1 MRHRI
6 KISLK
11 LPIILWMI
19 LLTGCQ
25 KNNEL
30 NLVII
35 ADRDTISVNQ
45 FNILL
50 DKKYGKKAA
59 DLTVNEKRQYLDLM
73 VTNRLKML
81 YGVEKG
87 FEKEI
92 ALDEEKAKQG
102 IVLTKA
108 NEKYILGA
116 FLAEPDVEEYR
127 RHLGVTVISQ
137 NLVVRF
143 KDRPMSPVALS
154 KEDARKRADSI
165 FAVISANNYNA
176 IAERTSDF
184 KNPSTQKGNTRT
196 EKLTIGQ
203 LPYTYEKVVFKMK
216 PNEISGPV
224 EVPGAFV
231 IIHLMSKDF
240 STHMML
246 DKDEVTDFMMSK
258 LDDVDQFLIGPFQM
272 NFSDSLYRSGDV
284 RMDDQ
289 NILFLSDRLKD
300 TVDVRASVNLFTAE
314 EQNLVLARFN
324 GGAVTLRSFLEN
336 YGPGIRVKFNA
347 GLLSRAVET
356 FCKALLMRKLI
367 VDDGFL
373 DTEEYRY
380 LALSVNEAL
389 IVGRV
394 DESIVSAYTGTSE
407 EGLRKFYND
416 NRSRY
421 RTDGSIVVSE
431 ISTPHRSEIQKIQ
444 QTLTSGVAFEQ
455 AAAKVKGDEGK
466 LVAKF
471 SPNVTFNFL
480 AKNEIISRAMKMN
493 KGDVSDIINRKDG
506 SFSMIRLVS
515 KLEPQLMDFASAR
528 KRVENDYKRFTL
540 KNAEMELLMDLKK
553 KWPVVVYENNL
564 NGN

>member
-184 KNPSTQKGNTRT
+184 KNPSTQKGNTRP

-380 LALSVNEAL
+380 LALSVKEAL

-394 DESIVSAYTGTSE
+394 DESIVSAYKGTSE

-480 AKNEIISRAMKMN
+480 AKNEIVSRAMKMN

>member
-380 LALSVNEAL
+380 LALSVKEAL

-480 AKNEIISRAMKMN
+480 AKNEIVSRAMKMN